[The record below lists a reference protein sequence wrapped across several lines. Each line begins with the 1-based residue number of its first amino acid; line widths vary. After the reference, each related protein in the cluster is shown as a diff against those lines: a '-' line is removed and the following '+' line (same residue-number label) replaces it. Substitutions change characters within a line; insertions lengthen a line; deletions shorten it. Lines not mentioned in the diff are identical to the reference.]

1 MQGISTESPDAVNAV
16 DLDKPPQP
24 DLEVRT
30 MLGAMETVNKIKR
43 RDLKNYSLERGRS
56 ELRAAASMA
65 GTRERVHAV
74 TDHSVDGPNGPI
86 AIRLYAPAV
95 ESKPLAVL
103 VWFHGGGFIL
113 GDLDSADGTC
123 RALSNRSGAAV
134 VSVDYRM
141 APENDLMAG
150 RHDCIAVT
158 RWVHEHGASFGLD
171 PARIAV
177 GGDSAGGNLAAV
189 VAQHCAAHGPELVL
203 QVLVYPATDLRID
216 YAGHPCAEGFMLTQ
230 EVMDW
235 IKSHIAEDLGQEDPL
250 LSPALAKSV
259 EGVAP
264 ALVVTAGCDPL
275 REDGLRYVERLRK
288 AGVPVASLH
297 YPGQFHGFV
306 TFDLVLHAG
315 RDALSRIGVALAAA
329 FLQPAA
335 TGLSERFP
343 QLEARRRKLTELQF
357 DQLMVA
363 RFVLDLS
370 AALLRGLTSSL
381 SPAKRERTNS
391 PEFFFRRFRPV
402 VEDVS

>member
-1 MQGISTESPDAVNAV
+1 
-16 DLDKPPQP
+16 
-24 DLEVRT
+24 
-30 MLGAMETVNKIKR
+30 
-43 RDLKNYSLERGRS
+43 
-56 ELRAAASMA
+56 
-65 GTRERVHAV
+65 
-74 TDHSVDGPNGPI
+74 
-86 AIRLYAPAV
+86 
-95 ESKPLAVL
+95 
-103 VWFHGGGFIL
+103 
-113 GDLDSADGTC
+113 
-123 RALSNRSGAAV
+123 
-134 VSVDYRM
+134 
-141 APENDLMAG
+141 
-150 RHDCIAVT
+150 
-158 RWVHEHGASFGLD
+158 
-171 PARIAV
+171 
-177 GGDSAGGNLAAV
+177 
-189 VAQHCAAHGPELVL
+189 
-203 QVLVYPATDLRID
+203 
-216 YAGHPCAEGFMLTQ
+216 MLTQ